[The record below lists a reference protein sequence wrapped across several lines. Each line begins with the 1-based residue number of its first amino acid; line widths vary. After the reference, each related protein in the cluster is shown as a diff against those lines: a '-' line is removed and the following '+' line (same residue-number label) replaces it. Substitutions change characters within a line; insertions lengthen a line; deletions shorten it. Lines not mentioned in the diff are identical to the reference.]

1 MVYDSYMKKE
11 QKMEMMAMKATVEG
25 SNSLSQKVYHQLLE
39 RFMTNEL
46 VPGNVLNRRK
56 IAAELKVSVAPVLEA
71 LLQLEIEGFVESIPR
86 KGTIVKPIRKEDVLN
101 QHILREA
108 IECQAARYYHG
119 EPVRQHR
126 NSLLALAE
134 KVEAT
139 VSDVPE
145 HWSQEIAFHR
155 NLVEL
160 SGCSA
165 LLKEFVR
172 ITRLGSFYNLN
183 RVLLP
188 QDRQERLSH
197 IELVDQLTTES
208 ADEAESIIR
217 NHLRSGKHHLFIG
230 K

>member
-1 MVYDSYMKKE
+1 
-11 QKMEMMAMKATVEG
+11 MEIMAMKSQLDEN
-25 SNSLSQKVYHQLLE
+25 SSLSQRVYHQLLE

-56 IAAELKVSVAPVLEA
+56 IAADLQVSVAPVLEA
-71 LLQLEIEGFVESIPR
+71 LLQLEMEGFVESIPR

-119 EPVRQHR
+119 EPIRR
-126 NSLLALAE
+126 NRDMLLELAE
-134 KVEAT
+134 KVEQT

-145 HWSQEIAFHR
+145 HWTQEIQFHK

-160 SGCSA
+160 SDCAG
-165 LLKEFVR
+165 LVREYVR
-172 ITRLGSFYNLN
+172 ISRLGSFYNLN
-183 RVLLP
+183 RVLQP
-188 QDRQERLSH
+188 VDRKERLSH
-197 IELVDQLTTES
+197 IELIDQLMTDS
-208 ADEAESIIR
+208 PDEAEQIIR
-217 NHLRSGKHHLFIG
+217 NHLRSGKQHLFVG